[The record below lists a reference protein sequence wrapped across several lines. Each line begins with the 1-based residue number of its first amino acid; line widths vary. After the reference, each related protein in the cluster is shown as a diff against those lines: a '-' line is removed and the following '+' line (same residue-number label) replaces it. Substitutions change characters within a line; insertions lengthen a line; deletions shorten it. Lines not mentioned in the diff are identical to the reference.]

1 MGHSLTII
9 TDELTD
15 CCDISFSSRSLGS
28 GCIGGRGFG
37 SSLGFLLGSLVSHV
51 LGVLLSFNLLSDG
64 LGLLS
69 LLNFLGLF
77 SVVVMLVGLLDL
89 LADDLVVSQEFVL
102 VDDAILV
109 LVTSLLNLGDFGGS
123 NGLLDLLLGVEGS
136 PDPFGEGVKL
146 SFLEVTRAVSV

>member
-1 MGHSLTII
+1 
-9 TDELTD
+9 
-15 CCDISFSSRSLGS
+15 
-28 GCIGGRGFG
+28 
-37 SSLGFLLGSLVSHV
+37 V

-123 NGLLDLLLGVEGS
+123 NSLIDLLLGVEGG
-136 PDPFGEGVKL
+136 PDPFGESVKL